1 MRSVNMVV
9 IRNKVKIPN
18 ITFTSVDFKGM
29 DPKQD
34 DPMVISFEVANCL
47 VRKTLVDQGSSIEIL
62 FWNTFKQLDIPESML
77 QPHDGPLFG
86 FVGKRV
92 STRGSKELLARFG
105 TKKKGYVNV
114 IV

>member
-1 MRSVNMVV
+1 
-9 IRNKVKIPN
+9 
-18 ITFTSVDFKGM
+18 M